1 MDKEFII
8 IGIGCVAM
16 AGYEIR
22 YDLVTSGIGRNQSCA
37 RDGFNRLGV
46 KLGDHAASNNA
57 NFKGKF
63 YHGRSIACGSHW

>member
-22 YDLVTSGIGRNQSCA
+22 YDPVTSGI
-37 RDGFNRLGV
+37 
-46 KLGDHAASNNA
+46 
-57 NFKGKF
+57 
-63 YHGRSIACGSHW
+63 RSQPIVCPRWL

>member
-1 MDKEFII
+1 
-8 IGIGCVAM
+8 
-16 AGYEIR
+16 
-22 YDLVTSGIGRNQSCA
+22 
-37 RDGFNRLGV
+37 V